1 MGAVAR
7 NRLHPDEVIVVNRRS
22 HKLAP
27 FVRQNRVNECNG
39 DLSLYVGQFPR
50 DAHQFVGAGINTVAG
65 IVVSPAIWSTFFTFR
80 VKSV

>member
-50 DAHQFVGAGINTVAG
+50 AAHQFVGAGIINSPNVINVIGGPCVTV
-65 IVVSPAIWSTFFTFR
+65 VLFSLL
-80 VKSV
+80 